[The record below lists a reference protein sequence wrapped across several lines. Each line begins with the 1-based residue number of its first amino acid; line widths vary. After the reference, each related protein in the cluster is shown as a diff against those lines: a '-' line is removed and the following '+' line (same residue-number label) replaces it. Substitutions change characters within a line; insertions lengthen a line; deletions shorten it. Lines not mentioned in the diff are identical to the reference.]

1 MSDISKKAKLSKNY
15 TNHTVCKTTA
25 TAMKRSGFSLQ
36 EITNVTKHK
45 NLESLKHYLA
55 APTHE
60 EKESYSNALHDY
72 GQKKNTPQLVTK
84 EQQTWSFT
92 DHHRRTQEKM
102 LPPQHKFQM
111 SN

>member
-15 TNHTVCKTTA
+15 TNHTVRKTTA

-36 EITNVTKHK
+36 EIANVTKHK

-84 EQQTWSFT
+84 KQQT
-92 DHHRRTQEKM
+92 
-102 LPPQHKFQM
+102 
-111 SN
+111 